1 MSAIGARVSDRSE
14 RVEQRPR
21 EADTPPE
28 GFVETVGDITLL
40 ATKII
45 RQSRFALVHYL
56 PEVIRQAGILVTG
69 STGVIFLITALSG
82 GTCGL
87 EISII
92 GRQFGAPTVVPGGE
106 VLCAVHE
113 VCPFVFG
120 YILSAKVGCGIVA
133 ELGAMQVREEVDA
146 IDVMGVRSV
155 AYLLSTRMLA
165 AWLVL
170 PFTFIIA
177 QAGASAAAYVVS
189 AVRFGDISSG
199 TWIYEFFSFF
209 DINDIVRVLIKGLAM
224 LMFVLS
230 TSLYFGY
237 KTRGGPVEVGV
248 NTARSMAVN
257 IVGVTL
263 INVGLSLLYWGSG
276 VPFPVA

>member
-1 MSAIGARVSDRSE
+1 MSAIGARIWDRSE

-92 GRQFGAPTVVPGGE
+92 GRQFGASARKTHQRAPP
-106 VLCAVHE
+106 
-113 VCPFVFG
+113 VCP
-120 YILSAKVGCGIVA
+120 
-133 ELGAMQVREEVDA
+133 
-146 IDVMGVRSV
+146 
-155 AYLLSTRMLA
+155 
-165 AWLVL
+165 
-170 PFTFIIA
+170 
-177 QAGASAAAYVVS
+177 QAPT
-189 AVRFGDISSG
+189 GD
-199 TWIYEFFSFF
+199 
-209 DINDIVRVLIKGLAM
+209 
-224 LMFVLS
+224 
-230 TSLYFGY
+230 
-237 KTRGGPVEVGV
+237 
-248 NTARSMAVN
+248 
-257 IVGVTL
+257 
-263 INVGLSLLYWGSG
+263 GSD
-276 VPFPVA
+276 P